1 MNKELFSK
9 YKTARECADEWG
21 ISLRRVQIYCAEG
34 RIYKAFKY
42 GQYWLILKDTQKPSE
57 KRKIKKL

>member
-9 YKTARECADEWG
+9 YKTARECAEEWG
-21 ISLRRVQIYCAEG
+21 ISQRRVQIYCAEG

-42 GQYWLILKDTQKPSE
+42 GQYWMIPKNTPKPP
-57 KRKIKKL
+57 